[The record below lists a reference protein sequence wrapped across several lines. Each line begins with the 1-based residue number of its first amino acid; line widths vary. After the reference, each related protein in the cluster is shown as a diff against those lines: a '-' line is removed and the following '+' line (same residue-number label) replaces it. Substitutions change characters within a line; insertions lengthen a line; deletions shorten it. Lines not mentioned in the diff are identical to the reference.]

1 MQLSQVSHDPDTQQA
16 YILLLLL
23 LSLNHKFKKEGTQV
37 VLSRKQIYTYDD
49 GNNLTN
55 YLLQVRHKIV
65 SGKQSTINL
74 LRLASLRPADNY

>member
-1 MQLSQVSHDPDTQQA
+1 MQLSQVLHDPDIQQA

-37 VLSRKQIYTYDD
+37 VVLSRKQIYTYDN

-65 SGKQSTINL
+65 SGK
-74 LRLASLRPADNY
+74 